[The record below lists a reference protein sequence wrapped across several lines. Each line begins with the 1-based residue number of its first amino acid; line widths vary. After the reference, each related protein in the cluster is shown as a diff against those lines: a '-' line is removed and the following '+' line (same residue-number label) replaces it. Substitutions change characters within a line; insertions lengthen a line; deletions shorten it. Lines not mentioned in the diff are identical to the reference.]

1 MVAGLMGAEKRCLV
15 VSWDDT
21 GLDAAGFLEISKL
34 TSQLFSLPLL
44 QEPSVSF
51 LRLTS
56 FDSLPFRDSSCSMET
71 VKT

>member
-1 MVAGLMGAEKRCLV
+1 
-15 VSWDDT
+15 
-21 GLDAAGFLEISKL
+21 
-34 TSQLFSLPLL
+34 LL

-56 FDSLPFRDSSCSMET
+56 FDSLLFRDSSCSMET